1 MAKNSKSKKSNASD
15 ISTRTVIQII
25 FLVGTALIGLRHIM
39 PGESSK
45 GGAFD
50 VFCPFGAI
58 ETLWPF
64 LTTGQTLK
72 TTSPLNFA
80 VFLGVLGVSLL
91 AGRAFCGWM
100 CPVGTLQDFL
110 SNLSSRLFKNKKKQ
124 PAGKQINLPYKI
136 SLRNDAWLRSLKYLV
151 LVIILLASTFAIYP
165 PLREICPAR
174 ALLSFQLTTP
184 LLWSVLITFVI
195 TSMVNR
201 RFWCKYL
208 CPLGAVLAPFNKIA
222 PLRLVLNQ
230 NSCTNCRRCD
240 SACPMDI
247 PDLTNNLRSAECIE
261 CLECQETC
269 NEEDALELRLF

>member
-1 MAKNSKSKKSNASD
+1 MDKNSKELKKDKSG
-15 ISTRTVIQII
+15 ISTRLIIQII
-25 FLVGTALIGLRHIM
+25 FLAVTVLIGIRHIL

-58 ETLWPF
+58 ETLWSY
-64 LTTGQTLK
+64 LGTGKTIL

-80 VFLGVLGVSLL
+80 ILIGVLGVSLL

-100 CPVGTLQDFL
+100 CPIGTLQDFL
-110 SNLSSRLFKNKKKQ
+110 ANLSHKLFKNNNKRKG
-124 PAGKQINLPYKI
+124 ANSVSLPFRI
-136 SLRNDAWLRSLKYLV
+136 SEKNNRWLRSLKYLV
-151 LVIILLASTFAIYP
+151 LGIILLASTWAVYP
-165 PLREICPAR
+165 PLRELCPAR
-174 ALLSFQLTTP
+174 AIFSFQLTTP
-184 LLWSVLITFVI
+184 LLWSVLITFII
-195 TSMVNR
+195 TSLVNR

-230 NSCTNCRRCD
+230 DSCTNCRRCD
-240 SACPMDI
+240 AACPMDI
-247 PDLTNNLRSAECIE
+247 YDLTHHLRSAECIQ

-269 NEEDALELRLF
+269 QEENALELQLF